1 MTEPNPSWEDQAS
14 ALMKIWAESWTK
26 LAEGSFSFS
35 PGAAPPE
42 MLRQMRSGFL
52 QALARC
58 WDDYLRSPEFAKRMK
73 EMMDGALA
81 VRKLSNEIL
90 AKTQRDLGVVNHE
103 DLDAVLLSLRHL
115 QNRVLDRLDGI
126 SNQVAALNQR
136 LDQMTTGQPGTTM
149 LPEQGRIQNRRSK
162 HGPRPPGAPAS

>member
-1 MTEPNPSWEDQAS
+1 MSEPNPSWEDQAS

-35 PGAAPPE
+35 SGAAPPE
-42 MLRQMRSGFL
+42 ILRQIRSGFL

-58 WDDYLRSPEFAKRMK
+58 WDEYLRSPEFAQRMK

-81 VRKLSNEIL
+81 VRKVGNELLS
-90 AKTQRDLGVVNHE
+90 KTQRDLGVVNQE

-115 QNRVLDRLDGI
+115 QNRVLERLDGI

-136 LDQMTTGQPGTTM
+136 LDRMTTGPPGTTV
-149 LPEQGRIQNRRSK
+149 PPRQGRVQRRRSK
-162 HGPRPPGAPAS
+162 DGPQSPGAPAP